1 MKRASLTNHAKQRLG
16 ERCSLSEAEIRQF
29 LDAGAG
35 IPIHLQKGGRYVHRL
50 IYSPKDEDWF
60 MVVQDG
66 GDGGVLTVMPLSFL
80 EGRTEVTAAQKRQA
94 RSRAITAHRSI
105 EQTPPGSDARKTKP
119 PPDSQQP
126 PLPGWKIHVRYSA
139 GGKIVNKNLGRTLEE
154 HGHPKDWMTPGLVH
168 DWFKGRLNETKI
180 SIIAIRCIMA
190 ERKGNMERVDQLLEH
205 LPLTR
210 EELEGFR

>member
-16 ERCSLSEAEIRQF
+16 ERCSLAEAEVRQF

-80 EGRTEVTAAQKRQA
+80 EGRTEVTATQRRQA
-94 RSRAITAHRSI
+94 RSRALEAYRNKTPVTAATTGG
-105 EQTPPGSDARKTKP
+105 QTRHPA
-119 PPDSQQP
+119 SQPQ
-126 PLPGWKIHVRYSA
+126 PLPGWKIQVRYDS
-139 GGKIVNKNLGRTLEE
+139 GGKIINRNLGRTLPAR
-154 HGHPKDWMTPGLVH
+154 GGPPNWLSPGLVH
-168 DWFKGRLNETKI
+168 DWFKERLLEMKI
-180 SIIAIRCIMA
+180 PILAIRFIRA
-190 ERKGNMERVDQLLEH
+190 EHKGQVRRVNQLLEH
-205 LPLTR
+205 LPLTP
-210 EELEGFR
+210 EELESFR